1 MLNIQLTD
9 GSPVYRML
17 ANQRSQYPIHIAAQS
32 RVGQPETL
40 GALHERQPE
49 CFQLADSGGMTGL
62 HYACQRTNDVS
73 QVRTI
78 LSYKKDNISQTNK
91 DGLTALDLVSRRG
104 QITDQS
110 EGLFAIEPDQ
120 QANIIKL
127 LQNNGGQP
135 GTVAETVPRSDLQ
148 YNFSEERS
156 STTQPPGQSYEDHLA
171 SQVLSEFPEL
181 SGLLEQI
188 VEEHH

>member
-1 MLNIQLTD
+1 MYQNQRNQPATIRLLYQALPASLSLTD
-9 GSPVYRML
+9 DY
-17 ANQRSQYPIHIAAQS
+17 
-32 RVGQPETL
+32 
-40 GALHERQPE
+40 
-49 CFQLADSGGMTGL
+49 GMTPL
-62 HYACQRTNDVS
+62 HYACQRTTDVS
-73 QVRTI
+73 LVRTI

-104 QITDQS
+104 QVTDQS
-110 EGLFAIEPDQ
+110 EGLFAIEPEQ

-127 LQNNGGQP
+127 LQNNGGQSGRVA
-135 GTVAETVPRSDLQ
+135 GTVARTVPRSDLH
-148 YNFSEERS
+148 YNIPEERS

-188 VEEHH
+188 VEGNH